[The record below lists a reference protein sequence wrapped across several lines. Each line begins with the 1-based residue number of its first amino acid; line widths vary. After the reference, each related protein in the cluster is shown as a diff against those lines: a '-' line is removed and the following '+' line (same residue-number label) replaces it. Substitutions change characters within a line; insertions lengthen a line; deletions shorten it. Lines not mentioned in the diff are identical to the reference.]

1 MLKNLNNLRLCPELT
16 EFRENIF
23 QKGQR
28 LVDLKQ
34 EKTFMAVM
42 NPVGMNMD
50 FQVEDQQYENMPE
63 EMNIDDQA
71 SINSGNQNC

>member
-1 MLKNLNNLRLCPELT
+1 
-16 EFRENIF
+16 
-23 QKGQR
+23 
-28 LVDLKQ
+28 
-34 EKTFMAVM
+34 MAVM

-71 SINSGNQNC
+71 SINSGN